1 MNNQALSSPIT
12 AVVPAAGIGSRM
24 KSECPK
30 QYLNVAGRPL
40 IEHSITALLK
50 HPDVTR
56 IVVALHPED
65 RWFNQLAIASHPLLL
80 TVTGGETRAESV
92 LAGLEVTD
100 SEWVLVHDAARPCLP
115 LADLTALI
123 HQLASSSVGGLLACP
138 VSDTIK
144 QASSD
149 NQSSTGNVDRERLW
163 RALTPQLFP
172 AIRLKHCL
180 SKALNDGAL
189 ITDEASALEY
199 CGYQP
204 QLVLGSS
211 ENLKVTRPEDLA
223 LAEYYL
229 LNRQKKEKQ

>member
-1 MNNQALSSPIT
+1 MNNQASGSYIT

-24 KSECPK
+24 QSVCPK
-30 QYLNVAGRPL
+30 QYLQVAGQTL
-40 IEHSITALLK
+40 LEHSIHALLK
-50 HPDVTR
+50 HPSVRR

-65 RWFNQLAIASHPLLL
+65 SWFSQLALASHPSLVS
-80 TVTGGETRAESV
+80 VTGGSSRAESV
-92 LAGLEVTD
+92 LAGLEITE

-115 LADLTALI
+115 LTDLTRLI
-123 HQLASSSVGGLLACP
+123 QQLANSSTGGLLASP

-144 QASSD
+144 QASTD
-149 NQSSTGNVDRERLW
+149 NQSSTGSVDRDRLW
-163 RALTPQLFP
+163 RALTPQFYPL
-172 AIRLKHCL
+172 ALLKHCL
-180 SKALNDGAL
+180 TQALAEGAL

-204 QLVLGSS
+204 QLVPGSS

-229 LNRQKKEKQ
+229 LNSQKKEK